1 MASSAY
7 DTLYRWA
14 RRTTSS
20 FADLCLSH
28 SSQEQ
33 DTTQGDGL
41 VYRLREWPQLPDAD
55 RTANV
60 YRALSLMSTRPVNR
74 GWFLRH
80 SRMKARELDRLLGR
94 LVSQGA
100 VEVVDVSGYAA
111 TQARATARP
120 QAMA

>member
-20 FADLCLSH
+20 FADLCFAPSAQADSTL
-28 SSQEQ
+28 
-33 DTTQGDGL
+33 DGDGL
-41 VYRLREWPQLPDAD
+41 VYRLKEWPELPDAQ

-80 SRMKARELDRLLGR
+80 SRMKAKELDSLLGR

-100 VEVVDVSGYAA
+100 VEVVDVSRY
-111 TQARATARP
+111 ATAH
-120 QAMA
+120 

>member
-20 FADLCLSH
+20 FAQLCFTPSAYSDSTL
-28 SSQEQ
+28 E
-33 DTTQGDGL
+33 GDGL
-41 VYRLREWPQLPDAD
+41 IYRLREWPDLPPAQ

-80 SRMKARELDRLLGR
+80 SRMKAQELDRLLGR
-94 LVSQGA
+94 LVAQGA
-100 VEVVDVSGYAA
+100 VEIVDISRYPAH
-111 TQARATARP
+111 
-120 QAMA
+120 